1 MSLFPQ
7 IQWTLSGRLCRRAKL
22 ARENLSGSFQFSG
35 SGGEDKQIL
44 YGSDQTTCPSL
55 GPEPE
60 EPQYAEIA
68 EIQPGPSGS
77 LAPVPA
83 DAAYS
88 PRHLGSTLPIRSVLQ
103 NNVSKHIDIN
113 LEIPIIIKD
122 WTLEAQFL
130 KD

>member
-1 MSLFPQ
+1 M
-7 IQWTLSGRLCRRAKL
+7 
-22 ARENLSGSFQFSG
+22 SGSFQFNSG
-35 SGGEDKQIL
+35 EEKQVL
-44 YGSDQTTCPSL
+44 YGSDQPTCSL
-55 GPEPE
+55 GEE

-122 WTLEAQFL
+122 WTLEAQFF

>member
-1 MSLFPQ
+1 M
-7 IQWTLSGRLCRRAKL
+7 SGRLCRRAKL

-55 GPEPE
+55 GLEPE

-77 LAPVPA
+77 LPPVPA

-88 PRHLGSTLPIRSVLQ
+88 PRHLGSTLPIRSVLYCKITFP
-103 NNVSKHIDIN
+103 NILISTSGFCWTSFI
-113 LEIPIIIKD
+113 LELP
-122 WTLEAQFL
+122 
-130 KD
+130 